1 MEEKK
6 IENIKKFLIQEF
18 QAKEVNS
25 SDFFKYNEYVYEG
38 ILEDI
43 VAIYKIDDENII
55 QSLLSEKEKL
65 EIEITINHLQNEKYL
80 DNKCTYLNK
89 ISTGK
94 LIVIILESEDKVNLS
109 GFTFEGN
116 GEKLFEI
123 LLSLLNEADKK
134 IEKNIN
140 LLDEKIEELHHF
152 YPYGKY
158 FK

>member
-1 MEEKK
+1 MGEKK
-6 IENIKKFLIQEF
+6 IENATKFLIQEF
-18 QAKEVNS
+18 HAKEVNL
-25 SDFFKYNEYVYEG
+25 SDFLKYNQNDYEG
-38 ILEDI
+38 KIEDI
-43 VAIYKIDDENII
+43 VAIFKIDDENII
-55 QSLLSEKEKL
+55 QSLLSENEKL
-65 EIEITINHLQNEKYL
+65 EIEVTINHLKNEKCLY
-80 DNKCTYLNK
+80 NSSAYLNK

-109 GFTFEGN
+109 GFTFKGN
-116 GEKLFEI
+116 GEKLFEF
-123 LLSLLNEADKK
+123 LLSLLDEECKK